1 MRRDIQLTQPIIY
14 RALKLHPTNTL
25 FYTLAA
31 QHELDQGSPS
41 AARNILQRGIRLNAE
56 NVGIWDA
63 YVKMELGWV
72 EMLRRR
78 WERLG
83 IKVDGSSKK
92 PLDKTPDLMGDVGSL
107 EATGNGGESEAA
119 RKLILQGAIVK
130 EVIED
135 AMKGMSHVLV
145 YLSIWQYTRA

>member
-1 MRRDIQLTQPIIY
+1 MTKHHYLF
-14 RALKLHPTNTL
+14 RALKLHPTTIL

-31 QHELDQGSPS
+31 QHELNQGSPS
-41 AARNILQRGIRLNAE
+41 AARNILQRGIRLNPE
-56 NVGIWDA
+56 NVEIWDA

-83 IKVDGSSKK
+83 IAIAVDTTASTTPVAHASNDGPNEVDGPTS
-92 PLDKTPDLMGDVGSL
+92 DLMGDAETL
-107 EATGNGGESEAA
+107 EISGNQSQIA
-119 RKLILQGAIVK
+119 RRRILQGAIVK

-135 AMKGMSHVLV
+135 AMKGKLNS
-145 YLSIWQYTRA
+145 